1 MVFYKFAIK
10 SLCGKTFIFYNIDA
24 GDTIAQ
30 VKEKIEKSNGL
41 SKAHLR
47 LLYNSKNMED
57 DTFVR
62 DYNITDETIIPYW
75 MSNDPVLVAP
85 KKSK

>member
-10 SLCGKTFIFYNIDA
+10 SLSGKTYIFYNIEPN
-24 GDTIAQ
+24 DTIAQ
-30 VKEKIEKSNGL
+30 VKEKIEKTHGH
-41 SKAHLR
+41 SKAKLR

-62 DYNITDETIIPYW
+62 DYKITDDTIIPYW
-75 MSNDPVLVAP
+75 MSNDDPV
-85 KKSK
+85 